1 MSKAKKHNMSIIA
14 MTSLEVVPNAPIVK
28 VKKEE
33 LNRTLKNIEQ
43 TQKELKEIENSS
55 FLRKIKIAFTGERT
69 DLLTRSAYEI
79 AELAKLNSEMIVS
92 IGCLS
97 EYSIKIQSILLNQQE
112 AIKGQ
117 SEIIQSSLE
126 QSEENID
133 WVIAYVKEI
142 KDSLLRIE
150 QSFNILESTLKSEIE
165 NQNKSIAS
173 MVQQLNATETCLK
186 DIVQT
191 LERQNYSM
199 KENILQI
206 DGRFSSQL
214 EKLENELENQNK
226 VILKMKIT
234 LFLFI
239 LVFVF
244 LLLLKSSF

>member
-1 MSKAKKHNMSIIA
+1 
-14 MTSLEVVPNAPIVK
+14 
-28 VKKEE
+28 
-33 LNRTLKNIEQ
+33 
-43 TQKELKEIENSS
+43 
-55 FLRKIKIAFTGERT
+55 
-69 DLLTRSAYEI
+69 
-79 AELAKLNSEMIVS
+79 LAKLNSEMIVS